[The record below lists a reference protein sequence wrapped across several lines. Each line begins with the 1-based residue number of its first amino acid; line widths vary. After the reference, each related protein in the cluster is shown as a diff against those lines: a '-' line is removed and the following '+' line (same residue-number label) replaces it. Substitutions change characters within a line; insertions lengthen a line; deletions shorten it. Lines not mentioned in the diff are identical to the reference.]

1 MQIGSMQAPVTLLAE
16 RKPEEP
22 AAEVA
27 RLCRFAGLAWGSM
40 LVVVLTFGSF
50 GAWSALAP
58 LPKGALGTGFIT
70 VETVSK
76 TIQHLEGG
84 IVGAIEVT
92 EGDRVE
98 KGQVLVRLERT
109 QAEAA
114 VRRYRDQLRAV
125 RARQAYLR
133 ATRDDLAAPPYSDW
147 LLAQAHDPQVA
158 ELIAV
163 TDAALAQVHAQRRG
177 QEAILVGRIGRL
189 QQEIAGLRIRSRS
202 LAEQRRLLALEIEDV
217 EYLNE
222 KQLALRPELLQLQ
235 RQVAD
240 MDGRIAA
247 NRAAAAEAGQ
257 EIAETR
263 LQIAD
268 LGATARAE
276 ASTEL
281 QHTAE
286 RTAELEALIRGE
298 EDVLVRAH
306 IRAPEAGVISNLRV
320 HTIGGVIAAGQ
331 PILDL
336 VPSGED
342 LVVSARLRPVDVEGL
357 YPGLPAR
364 VTLVA
369 YSARTLPTL
378 DGTLRTISADRIE
391 DERSGEFYFLARVW
405 IDEAELTG
413 LDRVQLQPGMPVDV
427 MIVSGERTVLDYVLD
442 PLLAGTRRA
451 FVD

>member
-1 MQIGSMQAPVTLLAE
+1 MRIGGMQTPVPLLAE
-16 RKPEEP
+16 RKAEES

-27 RLCRFAGLAWGSM
+27 RLCRIAGLAWGSM
-40 LVVVLTFGSF
+40 LVVALTFGSF

-70 VETVSK
+70 VETTSK

-84 IVGAIEVT
+84 IVGAIEVG
-92 EGDRVE
+92 EGDHVE
-98 KGQVLVRLERT
+98 KGQVLVRLDRT

-114 VRRYRDQLRAV
+114 MGRYRDQLRAV

-133 ATRDDLAAPPYSDW
+133 AIRDELEAPPYGAW
-147 LLAQAHDPQVA
+147 LLAQANGPQVA
-158 ELIAV
+158 GLIGA
-163 TDAALAQVHAQRRG
+163 TDVALAQVQAQRRG
-177 QEAILVGRIGRL
+177 QEAILAARIGRL
-189 QQEIAGLRIRSRS
+189 RQEIAGLQIRSQS

-222 KQLALRPELLQLQ
+222 KRLALRPELLQLQ
-235 RQVAD
+235 RQLAD
-240 MDGRIAA
+240 MDGRVAA
-247 NRAAAAEAGQ
+247 NRAAAAEAEQ

-263 LQIAD
+263 LRIAD

-281 QHTAE
+281 QHIAE

-298 EDVLVRAH
+298 EDVLARAD

-320 HTIGGVIAAGQ
+320 HTIGGVIAAGE

-369 YSARTLPTL
+369 YSARTIPTL

-391 DERSGEFYFLARVW
+391 DERTGEFYFLARVR
-405 IDEAELTG
+405 IDRTELAG
-413 LDRVQLQPGMPVDV
+413 LDRIQLLPGMPVDV

-442 PLLAGTRRA
+442 PFLAGARRA

>member
-1 MQIGSMQAPVTLLAE
+1 MG
-16 RKPEEP
+16 
-22 AAEVA
+22 
-27 RLCRFAGLAWGSM
+27 
-40 LVVVLTFGSF
+40 
-50 GAWSALAP
+50 
-58 LPKGALGTGFIT
+58 
-70 VETVSK
+70 
-76 TIQHLEGG
+76 
-84 IVGAIEVT
+84 
-92 EGDRVE
+92 
-98 KGQVLVRLERT
+98 
-109 QAEAA
+109 
-114 VRRYRDQLRAV
+114 RYRDQLRAV

-133 ATRDDLAAPPYSDW
+133 AIRDDLGAPPYGEW
-147 LLAQAHDPQVA
+147 LLAQADGPQVA
-158 ELIAV
+158 GLIAA
-163 TDAALAQVHAQRRG
+163 TDVALAQVQAQRRG
-177 QEAILVGRIGRL
+177 QEAILAARIGRL
-189 QQEIAGLRIRSRS
+189 RQEIAGLQIRSQS

-235 RQVAD
+235 RQLAD
-240 MDGRIAA
+240 MDGRVAA
-247 NRAAAAEAGQ
+247 NRAAAAEAEQ

-263 LQIAD
+263 LRIVD

-281 QHTAE
+281 QHIAE

-298 EDVLVRAH
+298 EDVLARAD

-320 HTIGGVIAAGQ
+320 HTIGGVIAAGE

-369 YSARTLPTL
+369 YSARTIPTL

-391 DERSGEFYFLARVW
+391 DERTGEFYFLARVR
-405 IDEAELTG
+405 IDRTELAG
-413 LDRVQLQPGMPVDV
+413 LDRIQLQPGMPVDV

-442 PLLAGTRRA
+442 PFLAGTRRA